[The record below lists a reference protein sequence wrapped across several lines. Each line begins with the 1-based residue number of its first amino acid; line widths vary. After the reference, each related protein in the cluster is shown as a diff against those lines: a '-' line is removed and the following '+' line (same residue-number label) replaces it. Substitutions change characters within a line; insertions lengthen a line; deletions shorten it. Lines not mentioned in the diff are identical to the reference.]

1 VIAGDN
7 DLIWGG
13 DGDWQHAVRAVVQR
27 WLGTPRRAGGA
38 LFTPPADFWYV
49 IIARSPFGRFE
60 RYELAYQ
67 RHWSAEQILGYLYST
82 SYCSRQLLADRAPAF
97 ERDLR
102 ATLTTLNPADRFDA
116 VTLEAFFA
124 WRR

>member
-1 VIAGDN
+1 MAQETRPAHFCGRHHERASHRY
-7 DLIWGG
+7 LQQRQPWHQTRRF
-13 DGDWQHAVRAVVQR
+13 DW
-27 WLGTPRRAGGA
+27 
-38 LFTPPADFWYV
+38 
-49 IIARSPFGRFE
+49 GRFE

-102 ATLTTLNPADRFDA
+102 ATLTTLNPADRFDDA